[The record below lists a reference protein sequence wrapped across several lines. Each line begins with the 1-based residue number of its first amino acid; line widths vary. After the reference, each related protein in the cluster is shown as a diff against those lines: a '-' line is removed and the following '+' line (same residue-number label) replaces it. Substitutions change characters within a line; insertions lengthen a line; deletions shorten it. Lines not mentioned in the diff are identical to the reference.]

1 MLAIIRNIIPSD
13 AGRGT
18 TRVVTAV
25 AVASLCVFAI
35 VHGWRIITFNV
46 ARAHLAADP
55 QAVKAWVAAPGLAG
69 AAREASLTAAADPT
83 DIAAARSRAE
93 DLAAVLSVWPLSSR
107 NWLSLAGLRL
117 VTGQPYEQVLGA
129 MAMSSVTGP
138 NEGSLMLQRGI
149 FGLLQWEVLPA
160 TARQRIIAD
169 VAGIVTGTPV
179 QDVDINGARTVL
191 TSKPVA
197 TQREIAGLLR
207 AEGVPARELARMGL

>member
-1 MLAIIRNIIPSD
+1 M
-13 AGRGT
+13 
-18 TRVVTAV
+18 RVVTTV
-25 AVASLCVFAI
+25 AVAGLCVFAI

-69 AAREASLTAAADPT
+69 AAREASLTAVADPS
-83 DIAAARSRAE
+83 DVAAAQLRAA
-93 DLAAVLSVWPLSSR
+93 DLAALLSVWPLSSR

-149 FGLLQWEVLPA
+149 FGVLQWEMLPA
-160 TARQRIIAD
+160 VARKRVITD
-169 VAGIVTGTPV
+169 VAGIVMGTPV
-179 QDVDINGARTVL
+179 QDVETNSARAVL
-191 TSKPVA
+191 TSKPAA
-197 TQREIAGLLR
+197 TQREIADLLR
-207 AEGVPARELARMGL
+207 EEGVPVRELARMGL